1 MSLRI
6 LLMGDYSN
14 VHATLADGLRELGHD
29 VIVASDGDGWKNYAR
44 DVDLQRKSMNRLYS
58 LYYYNKV
65 SRFID
70 RCRDFDIVQIINP
83 VFLPL
88 RAERHEGLYDRLRRQ
103 NGKVFL
109 GAFGMDHYYI
119 KAGMDCRTFR
129 YSDFNMGSELR
140 RYYENEFWERDW
152 LNGAKGAL
160 NRRIA
165 KDCDGIIAGLYEYYA
180 AYRPYFADKLTYIPF
195 PIKVRQDISISK
207 ETPRRVKFFIGIQ
220 RARSE
225 YKGTDI
231 MLQALERCRETYPE
245 AVEIIKVESVP
256 FDEYRKLLYGS
267 DFILDQLYSYTPAM
281 NALEAMSHGVAVVG
295 GGEPESYDIL
305 GEKELHPVLNVLPN
319 EQSVYECLCHIVE
332 NRQKVPELRQQ
343 ALEYIAKHH
352 DHRKVARQYV
362 DFWMGNKEKES

>member
-129 YSDFNMGSELR
+129 YSDS
-140 RYYENEFWERDW
+140 
-152 LNGAKGAL
+152 
-160 NRRIA
+160 
-165 KDCDGIIAGLYEYYA
+165 CDGIIAGLYEYYA

-343 ALEYIAKHH
+343 ALDYIAKHH